1 MKNRYMLIILTS
13 IVLGILIG
21 IVIKDYR
28 ISHSLYIAKD
38 KLTKMQIKSTDKSI
52 KELKK
57 EVSKLYSDLD
67 NLKETHIDTQQ
78 EEMLESLKENLSYTD
93 ISSKGMYIC
102 IDAKDE
108 KTGNIANIID
118 YNKVLV
124 NIVNEIKENGGIHI
138 AINEERINQYTEIV
152 LAGNHININSTPV
165 APPYN
170 IKVIGDM
177 DKLSKYIK
185 DESEYLKSIQLN
197 YPIKVDVKFKESITM
212 KKMNLP
218 NKLKYIE
225 GDEN

>member
-13 IVLGILIG
+13 VVLGILIG

-28 ISHSLYIAKD
+28 RSHSLYIAKD

-57 EVSKLYSDLD
+57 EVSKLYTDLD
-67 NLKETHIDTQQ
+67 NLKEKHRNTEQ
-78 EEMLESLKENLSYTD
+78 EKLILNLKETLSYTD
-93 ISSKGMYIC
+93 ISAKGIYIC
-102 IDAKDE
+102 IDAE
-108 KTGNIANIID
+108 NERIGNIANIID

-124 NIVNEIKENGGIHI
+124 NIVNEIKENGGVYI

-152 LAGNHININSTPV
+152 LAGSHININSIPI

-170 IKVIGDM
+170 ITVIGDM

-185 DESEYLKSIQLN
+185 EESEYLKSIQIN
-197 YPIKVDVKFKESITM
+197 YPIKVDMKYEENITM

-225 GDEN
+225 GE